1 MTEANIAP
9 KQLVEHSYQTL
20 YYNYWSCYVYNL
32 LYNSMENSFY
42 IVDIGFGRYWLLL
55 SNIYIYIYIY
65 IKYFYVLYIIYI
77 LYYYIYY
84 ILYYIYLLYTY
95 LYIFIYYIYYIYI
108 NIYIYIYIIQCKKKS
123 VVHVEDQEQ
132 VGWFQWT

>member
-1 MTEANIAP
+1 MTKANIAP

-20 YYNYWSCYVYNL
+20 YYNYWSCYMYNL

-65 IKYFYVLYIIYI
+65 KIFLCII
-77 LYYYIYY
+77 YYIYIILLY
-84 ILYYIYLLYTY
+84 ILHIILYIFII
-95 LYIFIYYIYYIYI
+95 YIFIYYIYYIYI
-108 NIYIYIYIIQCKKKS
+108 IYIYIIQCKKKS
-123 VVHVEDQEQ
+123 VVRVEDQEQ
-132 VGWFQWT
+132 VGWFHMNVTKSL

>member
-1 MTEANIAP
+1 MTKANIAP

-20 YYNYWSCYVYNL
+20 YYNYWSCYMYNL

-55 SNIYIYIYIY
+55 SNIYIYIYILNIFMYY
-65 IKYFYVLYIIYI
+65 ILYIYYIIIYIIYYIIYI
-77 LYYYIYY
+77 YYIH
-84 ILYYIYLLYTY
+84 IYTY
-95 LYIFIYYIYYIYI
+95 LYITFIIYI
-108 NIYIYIYIIQCKKKS
+108 LIYIYIYIIQCKKKS